1 MKVTKIK
8 SKESKH
14 TSRTCSLFGRELK
27 YQMPIRT
34 EDLDKAI
41 AEVIGTFDGVVSMWW
56 MLSAELRE
64 GIVNYNQRKDIL
76 AVLF

>member
-1 MKVTKIK
+1 
-8 SKESKH
+8 
-14 TSRTCSLFGRELK
+14 
-27 YQMPIRT
+27 MPIRT

-56 MLSAELRE
+56 MLSGELRE

-76 AVLF
+76 TVLF

>member
-1 MKVTKIK
+1 
-8 SKESKH
+8 
-14 TSRTCSLFGRELK
+14 
-27 YQMPIRT
+27 MPIRT

-76 AVLF
+76 VVLRPAMENHCCSSYYLT